1 MITINEY
8 KFDENLYYYTGGDG
22 HIWIKKLDDGKVKV
36 GFDDF
41 GQQLAGKI
49 LFVRTIPPG
58 KERKK
63 GSSLGTIETGK
74 YVGAL
79 RCPVNGTII
88 EINQK
93 VKDNPSLINDDPYG
107 EGWIAIIEPDNLEED
122 LQTEMV
128 FGEKA
133 LKEWIEE
140 EIIEHV
146 E

>member
-8 KFDENLYYYTGGDG
+8 KFDESLYYYTGGDG
-22 HIWIKKLDDGKVKV
+22 HIWVKKLEDGKVKV

-49 LFVRTIPPG
+49 LYVRALPPG
-58 KERKK
+58 KEQKK

-74 YVGAL
+74 YVGVL
-79 RCPVNGTII
+79 RCPVTGTII

-93 VKDNPSLINDDPYG
+93 VKDNPSLINEDPYG

-122 LQTEMV
+122 LKTDMV
-128 FGEKA
+128 FGAEA

-140 EIIEHV
+140 EILEHV